1 LKVSRGIRST
11 PVFVDMRVKYTRCEY
26 VEGETYKFEMPR
38 TEVGPMEGEEP
49 GECARCKALVQIHLR
64 RTQQVQ

>member
-1 LKVSRGIRST
+1 
-11 PVFVDMRVKYTRCEY
+11 MRVKYTRCEY